1 MIKAKKVTL
10 IKGTK
15 VAFSAVREKQRAKKM
30 VEVHQ
35 ILTESIPDF
44 LHNWEQE
51 GGKENGSEVCQK
63 LKLYLKGRVLP
74 RDPQSWQPGYSAK

>member
-1 MIKAKKVTL
+1 MIKAKKVTI

-15 VAFSAVREKQRAKKM
+15 VAFWVVREKQRAKKM

-35 ILTESIPDF
+35 ILTESIPAF

-51 GGKENGSEVCQK
+51 GGGENGSEVCQK
-63 LKLYLKGRVLP
+63 LKLYLNSRVLP
-74 RDPQSWQPGYSAK
+74 RGPQSW